1 MQNTAIK
8 FNLSLMDNDTIL
20 KNVYLADHEKNMEIF
35 AALMQGKEAINK
47 YLPNH
52 FGRLKLCCM
61 EVCTLLSSPD
71 IHNFILE
78 DDIRAGFPFLML
90 DGVPEEG
97 TILSNRMNYAD
108 EKVGPLE
115 ASMVANVLAYSYLCE
130 QSGDEDEQYFAAFMV
145 DYLKMLASYNRSNKK
160 FSSSAFTR
168 IID

>member
-52 FGRLKLCCM
+52 FWRLKLCCM

-71 IHNFILE
+71 IHNFI
-78 DDIRAGFPFLML
+78 
-90 DGVPEEG
+90 
-97 TILSNRMNYAD
+97 
-108 EKVGPLE
+108 
-115 ASMVANVLAYSYLCE
+115 
-130 QSGDEDEQYFAAFMV
+130 
-145 DYLKMLASYNRSNKK
+145 
-160 FSSSAFTR
+160 
-168 IID
+168 